1 MAGGWFGRAWDTVTG
16 WVKDSVAWIIDGIT
30 YLITSVRKAYLTAKH
45 VVGGWL
51 SDALDTTVGSIVA
64 LLVIVGVAI
73 GAIFFGEALAAS
85 KFLLAIKAAR
95 DKIKDA
101 IAFVAESIK
110 LKFFLDVN
118 KVLMAVW
125 NDYRAIFKDLNN
137 AFAGLAGELG
147 YDAGTLLLMVN
158 LGKSTAINSL
168 QFVGIDSKTAE
179 IEAMVKTQEFLTRV
193 DNLFMTYAVDPGQ
206 FINDFDEAILQPYRE
221 EGSEGV
227 SALYGWLD
235 DLRTEVTDHAANLWQ
250 VRQDLQGFQEALGPE
265 IAAKFDA
272 ALGVY
277 FDHFDSFYLDSFMPI
292 LDKVNIGFDTIN
304 EMQERNERKLA
315 ELEDKQNDPLAN
327 LDNLLKEGIDEQRK
341 YFGIYWD
348 GLAFAVD
355 EGKPELL
362 QLNRLVN
369 GGLAKIR
376 DANKYVPRPLPFLEL
391 EDLRPEKPPGPE
403 TYPGDGWN
411 MGDY

>member
-1 MAGGWFGRAWDTVTG
+1 MWSGIGDWFVDTVNWIVEGAVWLIDT
-16 WVKDSVAWIIDGIT
+16 VKKS
-30 YLITSVRKAYLTAKH
+30 YLTAKH
-45 VVGGWL
+45 TVGGWL
-51 SDALDTTVGSIVA
+51 SDMLDTTLGSIAA
-64 LLVIVGVAI
+64 LLLLVGFAI
-73 GAIFFGEALAAS
+73 GAIFFGEAIANSSFVIALR
-85 KFLLAIKAAR
+85 AAR
-95 DKIKDA
+95 DKIKTA
-101 IAFVAESIK
+101 IQMVSESIK
-110 LKFFLDVN
+110 LKFFLDTH
-118 KVLMAVW
+118 KVLAAVW
-125 NDYRAIFKDLNN
+125 DDYREIFKDLNN

-179 IEAMVKTQEFLTRV
+179 IEAMVHTQKFLERV
-193 DNLFMTYAVDPGQ
+193 DKGFYAYALDPGK
-206 FINDFDEAILQPYRE
+206 FIDDFDSVILQPYRE
-221 EGSEGV
+221 EGAEGV

-235 DLRTEVTDHAANLWQ
+235 NLRTEVTIKAQELWQ

-272 ALGVY
+272 ALGTY
-277 FDHFDSFYLDSFMPI
+277 FDHFDNFYEDSFMPI
-292 LDKVNIGFDTIN
+292 LDKVNAGFDTIN
-304 EMQERNERKLA
+304 EMQERNERKLEA
-315 ELEDKQNDPLAN
+315 LEDSQNDPLAN

-391 EDLRPEKPPGPE
+391 EDLRPIKPAGDEK
-403 TYPGDGWN
+403 YPGDGWN